1 MFLSHIQGAAERLQ
15 SMVDDLVVFSR
26 AGHAELRSQV
36 VDVQACATEARRA
49 LADTITKR
57 LGTVEIATV
66 PRAVGDPAA
75 ITTVLQHV
83 VINALTFHRQATP
96 SVQIAGRASSGSTIY
111 TVTDNGIGVR
121 PSDLESAFEL
131 FRRFNTRE
139 EYPGTGTGLALC
151 RRLMDQQGGT
161 IVLSSPPGGGSTVT
175 LTLPTAP
182 PPE

>member
-15 SMVDDLVVFSR
+15 SMVGDLVVFSR

-111 TVTDNGIGVR
+111 TVTVTDNGIGVR

-151 RRLMDQQGGT
+151 RRLMDQQGGR
-161 IVLSSPPGGGSTVT
+161 SS
-175 LTLPTAP
+175 
-182 PPE
+182 